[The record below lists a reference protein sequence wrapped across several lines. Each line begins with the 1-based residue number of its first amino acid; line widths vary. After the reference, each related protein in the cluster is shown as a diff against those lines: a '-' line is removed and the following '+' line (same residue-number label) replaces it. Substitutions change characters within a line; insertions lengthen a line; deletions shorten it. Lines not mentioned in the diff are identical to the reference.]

1 MTTSSEKDTLVAEM
15 YQRLNVEENE
25 GTLEYDDET
34 DSIEQRSQESE
45 RQHCVIGR
53 LLTEKIINF
62 PIFKQI
68 IASIWRRVKGM
79 MIKDLGNNNYQQQ
92 ILLLRRLQPME
103 NPRQVELV
111 RLELWV
117 QIHNIP
123 SGFMSEKL
131 AVDAGNYIGEYL
143 ESDSRNSS
151 LIWRDFMRI
160 RVLMDIRQPLKR
172 KLFVKR
178 PQGEKI
184 CLDFKY
190 ERLNTFCYFCGI
202 VGHTDRFCRLLY
214 EHPNIPREKFA
225 YGVWLKAEAR
235 KTSQIGAKWLRSEIN
250 IAEEIKEASTEI
262 PATAKHNPVVSS
274 DVGEPSY
281 RRRIQED
288 TLPDK
293 GDMEEDQIHTTSEF
307 GPKKLSLRPNFIF
320 LMETKISRNKLIPI
334 QKKLRFAGMFTVDPV
349 GNKGGLALFWKID
362 GMTQLLSYSQ
372 HHVDIVVVME
382 GLKRWRLTGFYGY
395 PERHSRHL
403 GWNLIR
409 RLHTQSTLPWCV
421 IGDFNDIM
429 FPFEKQGNQS
439 HPRALMEGFQ
449 QTLSSCHL
457 YDLGAEGS
465 LFTWENRR
473 NEFAMVRE
481 RLDRAVATTAWSS
494 SFWMAR
500 VSTLQTESSDHL
512 PIFLSLGV
520 QLKKYVS
527 KRFRFEN
534 AWTME
539 EECRQRI
546 KRGWLKDSLISIQ
559 ERLRNCSRDLQSWAN
574 SRNEGFQ
581 LQVTQLKQ
589 QMTILRRH
597 NTLNLGAVKEVEKQ
611 YGALLLQHELYWKQR
626 SKQHWL
632 TVGDSNSKFFHLM
645 ASHRHRKNFITK
657 LKNSSGEWIDWD
669 FGLPNMILEYF
680 QQLFTSSR
688 GDTAPILNAVEG
700 KVTPL
705 QNELLLAPYTV
716 EEIKT
721 AVFSMHPDKSLGPDG
736 FNPGFFQTYW
746 DLIGKDVVK
755 ACLRT
760 LNDGDPLPSLN
771 RTNLILIPKKQKS
784 ETIADL
790 RSISLSNVIDRV
802 ICKTI
807 ANRLKQILPDIIS
820 ETQSA
825 FIPNR
830 LIIDNIIVAYELF
843 HSIKRKTQ
851 GKVGSLALKTDMSK
865 AYDIIEWEYLQQIMS
880 KLGFHESW
888 VSRIMNI
895 VTSVNYYFVRG
906 NEEYGP
912 LMPNRG
918 LRQGDPLSPYLFII
932 CAEGL
937 SASLQQAQARGHIHG
952 TIVAR
957 GATPVSHLFF
967 ADDAIFF
974 VRATVEET
982 NILKT
987 ILHLYEQASGQQI
1000 NLDKSGISFTP
1011 NTSPLMKDLICHTLG
1026 VAETSEPSNYLGMPS
1041 VVGRGKKQVFH
1052 YVTEK
1057 LTKRMQGWKVK
1068 TLSKA
1073 GKDVLLRTVAQAMPN
1088 YLMSLFLLPIST
1100 CQELETLM
1108 NGFFWHNGG
1117 RDNKGLRWMQW
1128 KKLAIPKIFG
1138 GLGYRELRHFNLAL
1152 LTKQGWRILKF
1163 PNSIASSILK
1173 ARYFPHTDFFS
1184 ADLGNNPSQ
1193 IWRSI
1198 HQAKALLIQ
1207 GCRRRVG
1214 NGQSIQI
1221 WRDPWLMDD
1230 SDPFVHSE
1238 CNVEVT
1244 YVSDLMEGHR
1254 WHESKIRR
1262 IFNQRDAELIL
1273 QIPLSLSRKQ
1283 DDWLWMHNN
1292 QGEYRVKEGYR
1303 LAMADVNVKLRDTG
1317 FPWEKI
1323 WQLHIPG
1330 KIKLFLW
1337 RLLRKAIP
1345 CKANLKERHVDIRDT
1360 CPICDNS
1367 PETGDH
1373 LFLHCDFARSVWSL
1387 ISVDWSFSRTV
1398 TLHPWLTSIML
1409 GGSKTQQE
1417 EYCVIL
1423 WSLWTYRNEVLWQ
1436 QKRKDPSSIFRRAFT
1451 VLSDWKHAQH
1461 RQQNSSARPQLPH
1474 PSKWQAPALHH
1485 YRCNIDVAL
1494 LSSGSY
1500 GLGMIIRDSNGLNC
1514 AGKLLTLPGWR
1525 DPQIGEALCFREALS
1540 WIKGLSYE
1548 PICVETDCQ
1557 IVTQF
1562 LNSVHQF
1569 PSYLSLIIDD
1579 CKALL
1584 QEHRFISTA
1593 FVKRSANQVAHQIAR
1608 AANSMSD
1615 FEWGVCPPFFLYD
1628 VLSLDVNNMR

>member
-1 MTTSSEKDTLVAEM
+1 MTTSSEEDTLVAEM
-15 YQRLNVEENE
+15 YQRLNIEENE
-25 GTLEYDDET
+25 GTLEYEDEPGR
-34 DSIEQRSQESE
+34 IEQQYTESE

-68 IASIWRRVKGM
+68 IASIWRPVKGM
-79 MIKDLGNNNYQQQ
+79 MIKDLGNNVFIFQFFHHLDMDRVLRDGPWNYQQQ

-123 SGFMSEKL
+123 SGFITEKL
-131 AVDAGNYIGEYL
+131 VVDAGNYIGEYL
-143 ESDSRNSS
+143 ESDSRNFSS
-151 LIWRDFMRI
+151 IWRDFMRI
-160 RVLMDIRQPLKR
+160 RVVMDIRQPLKR

-214 EHPNIPREKFA
+214 EHPKIPREKFA
-225 YGVWLKAEAR
+225 YGVWLKAETR
-235 KTSQIGAKWLRSEIN
+235 KTTQIDARWLRSELN
-250 IAEEIKEASTEI
+250 ISEEIKEDSTEF
-262 PATAKHNPVVSS
+262 PAIATHNP
-274 DVGEPSY
+274 
-281 RRRIQED
+281 RRRIQD
-288 TLPDK
+288 DKIQDK
-293 GDMEEDQIHTTSEF
+293 GDMEEDQAHNTSEV
-307 GPKKLSLRPNFIF
+307 GPKNLSL
-320 LMETKISRNKLIPI
+320 LG
-334 QKKLRFAGMFTVDPV
+334 FAGMFTVDPV
-349 GNKGGLALFWKID
+349 GNKGGLALLWRIED
-362 GMTQLLSYSQ
+362 TAQLLSYSQ

-382 GLKRWRLTGFYGY
+382 GIKRWRLTGFYGY

-429 FPFEKQGNQS
+429 FPYEKHGTHS
-439 HPRALMEGFQ
+439 HPRALMEGFR
-449 QTLSSCHL
+449 QTLSSCSL
-457 YDLGAEGS
+457 YDLGADGS

-473 NEFAMVRE
+473 NESALVRE

-527 KRFRFEN
+527 KRFIFEN
-534 AWTME
+534 AWAME

-546 KRGWLKDSLISIQ
+546 KWGWLTGSLVSIQ
-559 ERLRNCSRDLQSWAN
+559 DRLRNCSRDLQIWAN
-574 SRNEGFQ
+574 SKKEGFQ
-581 LQVTQLKQ
+581 LKIAQLKQ
-589 QMTILRRH
+589 QMASLRMH
-597 NTLNLGAVKEVEKQ
+597 NTLDLGALKAIERQ

-626 SKQHWL
+626 LKQHWL

-645 ASHRHRKNFITK
+645 ASHRHRKNFISK
-657 LKNSSGEWIDWD
+657 LKNNRGEWIDWD
-669 FGLPNMILEYF
+669 SGLPNMILEYF
-680 QQLFTSSR
+680 QHLFTSSC
-688 GDTAPILNAVEG
+688 GDTAPILNNVKR
-700 KVTPL
+700 KVTSL
-705 QNELLLAPYTV
+705 QNEMLIAPYTT

-721 AVFSMHPDKSLGPDG
+721 AIFSMHPDKSPGPDG

-746 DLIGKDVVK
+746 DLIGKDVTQ
-755 ACLRT
+755 ACLCT
-760 LNDGDPLPSLN
+760 LNDGDPLPGLN
-771 RTNLILIPKKQKS
+771 RTNPILIPKKQTS

-790 RSISLSNVIDRV
+790 RPISLSNVIDRI

-807 ANRLKQILPDIIS
+807 ANRLKQILPHIIS

-830 LIIDNIIVAYELF
+830 LITDNIIVAYELF

-865 AYDIIEWEYLQQIMS
+865 AYDRIEWEYLHQIML

-912 LMPNRG
+912 LIPNRG

-937 SASLQQAQARGHIHG
+937 SASLQQEQARGNIHG

-957 GATPVSHLFF
+957 GAPPVSHLFF

-987 ILHLYEQASGQQI
+987 ILHLYEQASGQKI

-1011 NTSPLMKDLICHTLG
+1011 NTAPLMKDLICHTLG
-1026 VAETSEPSNYLGMPS
+1026 VKETLEPSNYLGMPS
-1041 VVGRGKKQVFH
+1041 VVGRGKRQVFH

-1057 LTKRMQGWKVK
+1057 LTKRIQ
-1068 TLSKA
+1068 
-1073 GKDVLLRTVAQAMPN
+1073 AQTMPN
-1088 YLMSLFLLPIST
+1088 YLMSLFLLLIST

-1117 RDNKGLRWMQW
+1117 RDNKGIRWMQW
-1128 KKLAIPKIFG
+1128 KKLAIPKKFK

-1152 LTKQGWRILKF
+1152 LAKQGWRILKF
-1163 PNSIASSILK
+1163 PNSIVSSILK
-1173 ARYFPHTDFFS
+1173 ARYFPYTDFIS

-1198 HQAKALLIQ
+1198 HQAKAILLR

-1214 NGQSIQI
+1214 NGQSVQI
-1221 WRDPWLMDD
+1221 WRDPWLMDG
-1230 SDPFVHSE
+1230 SDPFVQSE
-1238 CNVEVT
+1238 CTVEVN

-1254 WHESKIRR
+1254 WNESKIRR
-1262 IFNQRDAELIL
+1262 IFTQRDAELIF
-1273 QIPLSLSRKQ
+1273 QIPLSLSSKQ
-1283 DDWLWMHNN
+1283 DDWLWTHNN

-1303 LAMADVNVKLRDTG
+1303 LAMEEVNVEFRDTG

-1330 KIKLFLW
+1330 KVKLFLW
-1337 RLLRKAIP
+1337 RLLRKTIP
-1345 CKANLKERHVDIRDT
+1345 CKAILKERHVDLRDT
-1360 CPICDNS
+1360 CSLCDNS
-1367 PETGDH
+1367 PETEDH

-1387 ISVDWSFSRTV
+1387 ISVNWSLSCTA
-1398 TLHPWLTSIML
+1398 TLHQWLTSVML

-1417 EYCVIL
+1417 EYCIIL
-1423 WSLWTYRNEVLWQ
+1423 WSLWIYRNEVVWQ
-1436 QKRKDPSSIFRRAFT
+1436 QKRKDPSSILHRAST
-1451 VLSDWKHAQH
+1451 VLSEWKHAQH
-1461 RQQNSSARPQLPH
+1461 RHQNSSTRTQLPH
-1474 PSKWQAPALHH
+1474 PSMWKAPALHH
-1485 YRCNIDVAL
+1485 YKCNIDVAL

-1525 DPQIGEALCFREALS
+1525 DPQIDEALCFREALS
-1540 WIKGLSYE
+1540 WIKCFAYE

-1562 LNSVHQF
+1562 LSSVHQF
-1569 PSYLSLIIDD
+1569 PSYLSLIIDN

-1593 FVKRSANQVAHQIAR
+1593 FVKRSANQVAHKIAR
-1608 AANSMSD
+1608 ATNSMSD
-1615 FEWGVCPPFFLYD
+1615 FEWGVCPPYFLYD